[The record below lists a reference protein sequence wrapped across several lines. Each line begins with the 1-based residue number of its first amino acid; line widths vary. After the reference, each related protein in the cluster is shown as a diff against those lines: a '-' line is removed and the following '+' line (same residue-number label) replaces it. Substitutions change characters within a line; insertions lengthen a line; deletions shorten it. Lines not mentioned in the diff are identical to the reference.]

1 MHDAYEAEKKR
12 KSLSKAGAKAKP
24 EEEVEEDED
33 DDEEDEENDEDEEEN
48 EEEEEDEAEEKMEL
62 DDSASRARRGRS
74 ASAKGSP
81 LKGVKSSSLNN
92 SNDTDEPATNETERS
107 TRLKSAP
114 KHDLSIYLEDLF
126 DIICSYQDPT
136 QRYLALVFYLLP
148 SAKVY
153 PDYYEV
159 IKKPIDLKTIG
170 KKIRTSAYKNLKQME
185 ADLVL
190 MCDNAKRYNDP
201 KSMIYK
207 DATKLRKLAKDST
220 AELNS
225 LMQQGK
231 LVQSSKTR
239 EKKHKLVEEVSEYGE
254 EEFNQL
260 LEKQAKIVIKVEQQ
274 VVAAAAAA
282 PAKTG

>member
-1 MHDAYEAEKKR
+1 MHEAFEAEKKR
-12 KSLSKAGAKAKP
+12 RSLNSKAGARVKQ
-24 EEEVEEDED
+24 EEDVEEDED
-33 DDEEDEENDEDEEEN
+33 DELAEDEDEENDEDVDDDDEE
-48 EEEEEDEAEEKMEL
+48 MEL

-92 SNDTDEPATNETERS
+92 SNETDEPERS

-126 DIICSYQDPT
+126 DIICSFQDPS

-159 IKKPIDLKTIG
+159 IKKPIDLKTIAN
-170 KKIRTSAYKNLKQME
+170 KIRACAYKNLKQME

-201 KSMIYK
+201 KSIIYK
-207 DATKLRKLAKDST
+207 DATKIRKLAKDS
-220 AELNS
+220 AGELS
-225 LMQQGK
+225 GLMQQGK

-239 EKKHKLVEEVSEYGE
+239 EKKHKLVEEVAEYGE

-260 LEKQAKIVIKVEQQ
+260 LEKQAKIAIKVEQQ
-274 VVAAAAAA
+274 VAAAA
-282 PAKTG
+282 PAKIG